1 MGFPAQI
8 VPLNQMI
15 YLALQLEMGLARH
28 NPSNLFL
35 PVVRDREVA
44 RVVSSN
50 IPSNL
55 PLLGMFNKLEPKL
68 LLRAVMY
75 WVRIV
80 VITFFRHA
88 VR

>member
-1 MGFPAQI
+1 MSDQI
-8 VPLNQMI
+8 VPL
-15 YLALQLEMGLARH
+15 QLVMGLARH

-35 PVVRDREVA
+35 PVVGDREVA

-50 IPSNL
+50 IPSNIPSNL
-55 PLLGMFNKLEPKL
+55 PLLGMFNKVEPKL
-68 LLRAVMY
+68 LLRAVIY

>member
-1 MGFPAQI
+1 MKTLAGMGLPDQI
-8 VPLNQMI
+8 VPL
-15 YLALQLEMGLARH
+15 QLVMGLARH

-35 PVVRDREVA
+35 PVVGD
-44 RVVSSN
+44 
-50 IPSNL
+50 
-55 PLLGMFNKLEPKL
+55 NKVEPKL
-68 LLRAVMY
+68 LLRAVIY